1 MANSIDAILY
11 SYKSKNL
18 KLVVETLLKNTN
30 SPITVH
36 VLDQNPLDRSSA
48 FEDSRVVYEHIYWD
62 AIKSPSERKASIID
76 SSSADYILQLSD
88 DCLLEPGWDHKII
101 EFVGKKDVVVSGI
114 GVAKLIKLDHFSVQA
129 SWEKSLDFHITN
141 YIDRNFVFATN
152 EVWNSIS
159 YPYYLKYR
167 GEEEMLSLD
176 FFRSGKDIFSS
187 TAGTYK
193 DLKQRVLEKAYLPFS
208 KEHNYNRVVEALTGN
223 SRDRDNGFIRTRDSF
238 LEFHDLLG
246 LDIVN
251 LPYQTNDVDY
261 NPDNLA
267 FQDIDARKFIS
278 NVKTIY

>member
-18 KLVVETLLKNTN
+18 KLVVETLLKNTH

-76 SSSADYILQLSD
+76 SSSSDYILQLSD
-88 DCLLEPGWDHKII
+88 DCLLEPGWDNKII
-101 EFVGKKDVVVSGI
+101 EVVGKKDVVVSGI
-114 GVAKLIKLDHFSVQA
+114 GVAKLVKLDHFSVQA

-193 DLKQRVLEKAYLPFS
+193 DLKQRVLEKTYLPFS
-208 KEHNYNRVVEALTGN
+208 KEHNYNRVVEALTSNGT
-223 SRDRDNGFIRTRDSF
+223 DRDNGFSRTRDSF